1 MKKIFYIDQ
10 QSYSN
15 LAIYDHSLLSA
26 IAKETPDFQIE
37 YWGNRKYEY
46 MPLPEGINPHWIYR
60 YSDCRNKILSLL
72 SYIFSSIL
80 LLVNLLIRR
89 PDVVHLQ
96 WVKIFQMDYLI
107 LWAAKK
113 ICKSHVV
120 FTAHNI
126 VPHNSG
132 ESAKK
137 SYGKIYKNADTVI
150 VHTETSLSDFT
161 NMFPDYS
168 HKAKVVPHGLLPNK
182 FTQEEILA
190 RANEIRTELNLPEG
204 TRVFSMLGY
213 QSYYKGT
220 DIVCNAWNSSK
231 TLTEGNF
238 ILLVAGR
245 CAQDIIPEGCAANVI
260 VINRFISDLDFLGYL
275 NMTDVLLL
283 PYRAIDQSGLLLTAF
298 ESSIP
303 VCVSNVGE
311 LGKPLEDA
319 KVGWMFDSLECQ
331 DVRKM
336 IETLADNPQEI
347 DQVKA
352 AEEDWNKVREMY
364 GWTESAKLTKAIYNE
379 EYNS

>member
-1 MKKIFYIDQ
+1 
-10 QSYSN
+10 
-15 LAIYDHSLLSA
+15 
-26 IAKETPDFQIE
+26 
-37 YWGNRKYEY
+37 
-46 MPLPEGINPHWIYR
+46 
-60 YSDCRNKILSLL
+60 
-72 SYIFSSIL
+72 
-80 LLVNLLIRR
+80 
-89 PDVVHLQ
+89 
-96 WVKIFQMDYLI
+96 
-107 LWAAKK
+107 
-113 ICKSHVV
+113 
-120 FTAHNI
+120 
-126 VPHNSG
+126 
-132 ESAKK
+132 
-137 SYGKIYKNADTVI
+137 
-150 VHTETSLSDFT
+150 
-161 NMFPDYS
+161 
-168 HKAKVVPHGLLPNK
+168 
-182 FTQEEILA
+182 
-190 RANEIRTELNLPEG
+190 
-204 TRVFSMLGY
+204 MLGY

-245 CAQDIIPEGCAANVI
+245 CAHDIIPEGCAANVI